1 MISTLSETTS
11 LRMNPHLIIPENAVQ
26 EDDSEQS
33 KRQEDLFNYGKLLT
47 DGQEYAHAQGAMYFF
62 FNPQS

>member
-1 MISTLSETTS
+1 MI
-11 LRMNPHLIIPENAVQ
+11 PHLIIPENAVQ